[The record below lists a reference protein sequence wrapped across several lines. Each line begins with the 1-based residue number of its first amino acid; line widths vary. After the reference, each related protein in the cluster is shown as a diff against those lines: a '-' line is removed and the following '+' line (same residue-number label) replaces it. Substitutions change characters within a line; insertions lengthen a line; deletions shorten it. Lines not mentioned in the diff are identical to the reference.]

1 MEGAAASLGVLSCR
15 HVGNT
20 AGDLWGCC
28 GGLGSDGRMDGQRCP
43 LQCRGGQGGGPWG
56 AVSGG
61 FGAHQMCPWLTD
73 PFLPFLQGSPGKT
86 GPKGSTVSIPA
97 CWDGELRAGQ
107 GLSPV
112 FSTHPRGADTHRP
125 PTALTVP
132 CSAQA
137 GVGAAGWLCPHALH
151 LPLRGPGGGP
161 GDSRCNLP
169 APWAPPAC
177 SAQVVAQGSSSW
189 SAAGCRQQPHCFCPL
204 SFRETPVSTAS
215 QG

>member
-1 MEGAAASLGVLSCR
+1 
-15 HVGNT
+15 
-20 AGDLWGCC
+20 
-28 GGLGSDGRMDGQRCP
+28 MDGQRCP

-112 FSTHPRGADTHRP
+112 FSTHPRGGDTHRP

-137 GVGAAGWLCPHALH
+137 GLELQDGFVPMHSISHCVDLVGVQGTADATCQP
-151 LPLRGPGGGP
+151 RGHP
-161 GDSRCNLP
+161 LP
-169 APWAPPAC
+169 A
-177 SAQVVAQGSSSW
+177 
-189 SAAGCRQQPHCFCPL
+189 QPK
-204 SFRETPVSTAS
+204 
-215 QG
+215 